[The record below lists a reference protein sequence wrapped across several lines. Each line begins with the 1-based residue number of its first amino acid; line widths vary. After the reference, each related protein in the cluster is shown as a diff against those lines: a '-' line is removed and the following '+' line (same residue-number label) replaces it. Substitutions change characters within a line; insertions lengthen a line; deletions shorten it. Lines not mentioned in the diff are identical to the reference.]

1 MGQTRPVRWGV
12 SDGLERRILDAVGS
26 DRRFSL
32 CCSFWSSLRPSM
44 GPAIWTADLLTSIT
58 LRRCGL
64 RLAVSSV
71 WSSLPRMF
79 GTCQSALH
87 SFTHRCWIMFAHF
100 FFFFLLYALI
110 LCENVFLPVWPA
122 WSNSLKC
129 YLLHGGGN
137 VSHSTFSAATKSA
150 VSSLTDVCYCHQY
163 AEIMVQACA
172 LVKDQ
177 IVNGL

>member
-1 MGQTRPVRWGV
+1 MLFFLEQSTSLHGT
-12 SDGLERRILDAVGS
+12 SDLDG
-26 DRRFSL
+26 RFIDFNNSEE
-32 CCSFWSSLRPSM
+32 
-44 GPAIWTADLLTSIT
+44 
-58 LRRCGL
+58 
-64 RLAVSSV
+64 V
-71 WSSLPRMF
+71 WSPPRGQQCLVLVTSHVWHMPI
-79 GTCQSALH
+79 CPAQLH
-87 SFTHRCWIMFAHF
+87 PQMLNYVCAF